1 MNDIILKILDNK
13 QCNFNVVQQN
23 FEVNN
28 FTKVI
33 KNRSFTNT
41 LDSFFLSVNK
51 IETDLKIYNE
61 NFYIFPIFYYH
72 AEYDE
77 QYTNWQAYT
86 EQFVT
91 DNLDKLSL
99 ENTCLCICDL
109 YETSNKLKEF
119 AETIQEKYSN
129 IKVWVITA
137 NKKLQSNHIK
147 IIYNDTWIQAFDPLR
162 SIVGYKP
169 KKLYINLT
177 RVARIH
183 RCLLVDQLMEK
194 NLLKLGY
201 NSWGDVYD
209 VFSKYKEQFP
219 NTQIEKA
226 KFDVLDID
234 DLNKVNPFDSIP
246 INHCIK
252 SFVYLSTETSVSS
265 DSLFFSEKIYK
276 PIAIGMPFLTLGNP
290 GTLQDLRARGFLTF
304 GDWFDESYD
313 LDYPIQKRIDIL
325 TNNLKKYS
333 KYDIKDLISI
343 RNEMS
348 EVVNHNFNLYT
359 VIKRKNYLKENLRLA
374 AEGIL

>member
-28 FTKVI
+28 FSKVI

-77 QYTNWQAYT
+77 QYNNWQAYT

-91 DNLDKLSL
+91 NNLDKLSL

-137 NKKLQSNHIK
+137 NKKLQSNYIK

-194 NLLKLGY
+194 NLFKLGY

-209 VFSKYKEQFP
+209 VFSEYKEQFP

-252 SFVYLSTETSVSS
+252 SFVYLCTETSVSS

-348 EVVNHNFNLYT
+348 EVVNHNLNLYT